1 MVTSIIDDIKSTF
14 RYGDMVSKII
24 IVNVAI
30 FIIINLIKV
39 FTHHTGGS
47 DSFYALLIHYLAIPA
62 TFSELLWKPWTLFTH
77 MFLHE
82 GFWHI
87 IWNMLLLFWF
97 GRIVGDFLN
106 DNRVLPLYILGGLFG
121 ALVYIIAI
129 PAGFALGASAAVMA
143 FVVAAAVISP
153 DYIFHLIL
161 IGPVRIKYI
170 AMAIVFMDIVGTAG
184 NVNSGGHF
192 AHLGGAVFGGLFVYM
207 LQNGFDISN
216 VVTFTNGS
224 GDSSKSKAKRTSK
237 KKSPLTVFHKAE
249 RYSGD
254 TTPNHRQ
261 DEEPSFQDKLDKILE
276 KIKKE
281 GYENLSPEEKEFLYQ
296 ASKKE

>member
-14 RYGDMVSKII
+14 RYGDMVSKLII
-24 IVNVAI
+24 INVAV
-30 FIIINLIKV
+30 FVIINLIRV
-39 FTHHTGGS
+39 FTHHSGGD
-47 DSFYALLIHYLAIPA
+47 DSLYSMLINYLAIPA
-62 TFSELLWKPWTLFTH
+62 EFSELMWKPWTLFTH

-87 IWNMLLLFWF
+87 VWNMLLLFWF

-106 DNRVLPLYILGGLFG
+106 DNRVLPLYIMGGLFG
-121 ALVYIIAI
+121 GLAYMLTIHG
-129 PAGFALGASAAVMA
+129 GFALGASAAVMA

-184 NVNSGGHF
+184 NVNTGGHF

-207 LQNGFDISN
+207 LRNGFDLSN
-216 VVTFTNGS
+216 VVTFTNDS
-224 GDSSKSKAKRTSK
+224 GKTKAKAKRTSK

-249 RYSGD
+249 KFSGD
-254 TTPNHRQ
+254 ATPDHRQ
-261 DEEPSFQDKLDKILE
+261 DNEYSFQDKLDKILE